1 MSTMLWS
8 LKRWPLKSDKSKKS
22 TLSCPISLDVIQ
34 CNKYYDLLA
43 SKIYSFASVI

>member
-8 LKRWPLKSDKSKKS
+8 LKQWPLKSDKSKKS
-22 TLSCPISLDVIQ
+22 TLSCPISLDVI